1 MTQPQWMILAILVA
15 TLGLFLYGRWRH
27 DIVSAAALLAAV
39 LVGLVPAQDAFA
51 GFAHPAV
58 VTVACVLIL
67 SGALLH
73 TGVVDMVAQ
82 RVLPTNTGPTVAIF
96 ALVILAAFLSSFM
109 NNVGALALLMPIAI
123 QMAQRHEIAPGKI
136 LMPLS
141 FATILGGMTTLIGT
155 PSNLIVSSFRTQEGV
170 NGYQMFDF
178 APVGVAV
185 AVGGLLFIGFIGWR
199 IVPARERA
207 GADSFDT
214 GSYLTEARV
223 AAKSKA
229 VGMTLHEAEAAL
241 EDADAQIISLVR
253 NEVRVSP
260 YAAGPLRENDVVLIE
275 ADPEALAGA
284 LDSLGLVFG
293 EGKSKEEEEA
303 EEEDSTAEAE
313 GEGQAETDGRLQR
326 ASSTEAVQAA
336 PGGAA
341 RNRIEPRSNLNAEGD
356 DGDINAKSHG
366 DSHGDGNGI
375 DEAGE
380 PLQDEEEQSKK
391 IERSAKLDDA
401 ELIEL
406 VILPGSSL
414 LGRSAS
420 DLDLR
425 KRYGINLLAIS
436 RQGSRIHSRVR
447 HTALRDG
454 DVLLMQ
460 GAGELVSEFASDTGC
475 APLAPRS
482 LRSPDRK
489 KMFTAA
495 GIMILSVGLTAAGL
509 LPAAIS
515 FLLGVLLVMVLRVL
529 PLRKMYESVDW
540 PVIVLLGALLP
551 VAQAAED
558 TGLAKLIAVFLLE
571 NVAQGNAIL
580 ALAVVLAVTMT
591 LSDVINNA
599 ATAAI
604 MCPIAIGTANQLGV
618 SADPYLMA
626 VAIGASAA
634 FLTPIGHQNNTLILG
649 PGGFRFG
656 DYWRLGLPLEIAL
669 GIVAI
674 PMLLLVWPL

>member
-1 MTQPQWMILAILVA
+1 MILAILVA

-136 LMPLS
+136 LLPPS

-406 VILPGSSL
+406 VILPGSGL

-551 VAQAAED
+551 VAQATED
-558 TGLAKLIAVFLLE
+558 TGLAELIAVVLLE

-604 MCPIAIGTANQLGV
+604 MCPIAIGAANQLGV

-669 GIVAI
+669 GFVAI